1 MRRSI
6 SVPLG
11 VAAVAAAGLAY
22 ATGVEPQLYRL
33 RRFAVPV
40 LAPDASPLRILHVS
54 DIHMVPGQRR
64 KQQWLRSL
72 ADLEPDLVINTG
84 DNLSHHDAVPEVI
97 SALEPLLALPGAFVL
112 GSNDYYRAGKLNPT
126 KYLLPGDR
134 SHAPK
139 RKREENDW
147 PALQAAFVNEGWL
160 NLNNARATLKLPAQ
174 DGHNGH
180 DRQIN
185 FVGVDDPHVR
195 RDRYPERQRP
205 HPPTSGAAEA
215 AATAG
220 PSTPA
225 VLSATA
231 GASATAATTP
241 TGAPRDGG
249 TPPDAAQDLTIGV
262 AHAPYLRV
270 LDAMTT
276 EGLPLILAGH
286 THGGQLCVPF
296 YGALVTNCDIDRARA
311 KGLHTHTANG
321 NTSYLHV
328 SAGCGA
334 SRYAPARFACP
345 PEASLITLLPRTNQ
359 PRAN

>member
-1 MRRSI
+1 
-6 SVPLG
+6 
-11 VAAVAAAGLAY
+11 
-22 ATGVEPQLYRL
+22 
-33 RRFAVPV
+33 V
-40 LAPDASPLRILHVS
+40 LAPDARPLRILHVS

-64 KQQWLRSL
+64 KQEWLRSL
-72 ADLEPDLVINTG
+72 ASLAPDLVINTG
-84 DNLSHHDAVPEVI
+84 DNLSHHDAVPDVI
-97 SALEPLLALPGAFVL
+97 IALEPLLALPGAFVL

-134 SHAPK
+134 SHAPR
-139 RKREENDW
+139 RKRSENDW

-160 NLNNARATLKLPAQ
+160 NLNNARATLKLPT
-174 DGHNGH
+174 H
-180 DRQIN
+180 DRTVN

-195 RDRYPERQRP
+195 RDRYPEPQRP
-205 HPPTSGAAEA
+205 QPSA
-215 AATAG
+215 
-220 PSTPA
+220 STP
-225 VLSATA
+225 SGDSDTSQNATE
-231 GASATAATTP
+231 
-241 TGAPRDGG
+241 
-249 TPPDAAQDLTIGV
+249 DLTIGV

-334 SRYAPARFACP
+334 SRYAPVRFACP
-345 PEASLITLLPRTNQ
+345 PEASLITLLPR
-359 PRAN
+359 AN

>member
-11 VAAVAAAGLAY
+11 VAAAAAAGLAY
-22 ATGVEPQLYRL
+22 AAGVEPNLYRV
-33 RRFAVPV
+33 RRFDVPV
-40 LAPDASPLRILHVS
+40 LAPGARPISILQVS

-64 KQQWLRSL
+64 KQKWLRSL
-72 ADLEPDLVINTG
+72 ADLAPDLVINTG
-84 DNLSHHDAVPEVI
+84 DNLSHPDAVPEVI

-112 GSNDYYRAGKLNPT
+112 GSNDYYQASKLNPT

-134 SHAPK
+134 SHAPR
-139 RKREENDW
+139 RKRSENDW
-147 PALQAAFVNEGWL
+147 PALQAAFVNECWL
-160 NLNNARATLKLPAQ
+160 NLNNVRATLKLPT
-174 DGHNGH
+174 H

-195 RDRYPERQRP
+195 RDRYPEP
-205 HPPTSGAAEA
+205 HP
-215 AATAG
+215 
-220 PSTPA
+220 TP
-225 VLSATA
+225 V
-231 GASATAATTP
+231 
-241 TGAPRDGG
+241 RD
-249 TPPDAAQDLTIGV
+249 DAADLTIGV

-286 THGGQLCVPF
+286 THGGQLCLPF
-296 YGALVTNCDIDRARA
+296 YGALVTNCDLDRARA
-311 KGLHTHTANG
+311 KGLHTHTVNG
-321 NTSYLHV
+321 NTSHLHV

-345 PEASLITLLPRTNQ
+345 PEASLITLLPRPN
-359 PRAN
+359 

>member
-1 MRRSI
+1 VRRSI

-11 VAAVAAAGLAY
+11 VAAAAAAGLAY
-22 ATGVEPQLYRL
+22 AAGVEVNLYRL
-33 RRFAVPV
+33 RRFTVPV
-40 LAPDASPLRILHVS
+40 LAPDSRPLRILHVS

-64 KQQWLRSL
+64 KQEWLRSL
-72 ADLEPDLVINTG
+72 ANLGPDLVVNTG
-84 DNLSHHDAVPEVI
+84 DNLSHPDAVPEVL

-112 GSNDYYRAGKLNPT
+112 GSNDYYQAKKLNPT

-139 RKREENDW
+139 RKQRENPW
-147 PALQAAFVNEGWL
+147 PALRSAFVDEGWL
-160 NLNNARATLKLPAQ
+160 DLSNARATLKLPA
-174 DGHNGH
+174 HE
-180 DRQIN
+180 RPIS

-195 RDRYPERQRP
+195 RDRYPERPQQ
-205 HPPTSGAAEA
+205 GQAA
-215 AATAG
+215 
-220 PSTPA
+220 SD
-225 VLSATA
+225 
-231 GASATAATTP
+231 
-241 TGAPRDGG
+241 RDGDG
-249 TPPDAAQDLTIGV
+249 DVTQNVTIGV

-270 LDAMTT
+270 LDAMAA

-334 SRYAPARFACP
+334 SRYAPVRFACP
-345 PEASLITLLPRTNQ
+345 PEASLITLLPR
-359 PRAN
+359 AN

>member
-6 SVPLG
+6 SVSLG
-11 VAAVAAAGLAY
+11 VAAAAAAGLAY
-22 ATGVEPQLYRL
+22 AAGVEPKLYRL
-33 RRFAVPV
+33 RRFTVPV
-40 LAPDASPLRILHVS
+40 LAPNARPLRILHVS

-64 KQQWLRSL
+64 KQEWLRSL
-72 ADLEPDLVINTG
+72 ASLAPDLVVNTG
-84 DNLSHHDAVPEVI
+84 DNLSHHDAVPDVI
-97 SALEPLLALPGAFVL
+97 SALEPLLALPGVFVL
-112 GSNDYYRAGKLNPT
+112 GSNDYYQASKLNPT

-134 SHAPK
+134 SHAPR

-147 PALQAAFVNEGWL
+147 PAMQAAFVNEGWL
-160 NLNNARATLKLPAQ
+160 NLNNTRATLKLPA
-174 DGHNGH
+174 H
-180 DRQIN
+180 DRTIN

-195 RDRYPERQRP
+195 RDRYPEPRP
-205 HPPTSGAAEA
+205 QSAAREH
-215 AATAG
+215 
-220 PSTPA
+220 
-225 VLSATA
+225 
-231 GASATAATTP
+231 
-241 TGAPRDGG
+241 DGG
-249 TPPDAAQDLTIGV
+249 AGGSDDTSRDTQDLTIGV

-270 LDAMTT
+270 LDAMAS

-334 SRYAPARFACP
+334 SRYAPVRFACP
-345 PEASLITLLPRTNQ
+345 PEASLITLLPR
-359 PRAN
+359 AN